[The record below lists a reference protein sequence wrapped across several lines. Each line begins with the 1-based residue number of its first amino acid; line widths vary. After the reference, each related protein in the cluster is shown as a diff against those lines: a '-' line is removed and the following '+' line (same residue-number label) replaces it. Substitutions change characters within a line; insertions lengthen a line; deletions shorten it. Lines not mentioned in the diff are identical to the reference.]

1 MGNTLKIE
9 GIKKIAGESKSLS
22 GYHSGLYL
30 QVNYD
35 RKSGEAWTD
44 SHCSLGQ
51 NSWRKY
57 SDSNIINC
65 GNLSEPTTMA
75 EIREMIERAVAYAV

>member
-1 MGNTLKIE
+1 MGNTLKIK
-9 GIKKIAGESKSLS
+9 GIKKISGETRALN
-22 GYHSGLYL
+22 GYHSGQYL

-44 SHCSLGQ
+44 FHCSLGQ
-51 NSWRKY
+51 NSWREY
-57 SDSNIINC
+57 SDSNIISC
-65 GNLSEPTTMA
+65 GNLSEPATMA